1 MIRAGFLTAA
11 ERRELRAL
19 ARDGRSEGR
28 VTRRANAMVL
38 LDRGWSCAEVADALL
53 IDDDTVRGWYELY
66 EERGLAGLV
75 VFDVGGS
82 QSHLSQEQEAALF
95 DWVRETLPRTTRTI
109 GAWIAEIY
117 GVEYSRPGL
126 IALLH
131 RLKIEYRKPDLVS
144 RKLDAA
150 KQKAFIEDYDRL
162 MNGLGG
168 DEAVVFVDAV
178 HPTHQVRLVGC
189 WAPEDEKIAIAPS
202 SGRDRVNIHGAIDL
216 ETGKTQMLDVPT
228 VDAQSTILLLIA
240 ILAAHP
246 SMRMIH
252 VFLDNA
258 RYHHARLVSEWLAR
272 EGGRITLHFVPTYSP
287 HLNPIERL
295 WGAMHRN
302 VTHNRSYETFRDFK
316 AATMAV
322 RESWGI
328 EPIPTRGG
336 GSIPIVALFE
346 KELGLKSILLGFGL
360 DSDNIH
366 SPNEHYGLF
375 NFYKGIE
382 TIPLFYKYFR
392 ELSE

>member
-109 GAWIAEIY
+109 GAWIAEMY

-216 ETGKTQMLDVPT
+216 ETGKTQMLDVPS
-228 VDAQSTILLLIA
+228 VDANSTILLLMA
-240 ILAAHP
+240 ILAAYP
-246 SMRMIH
+246 SLRMSSSTRPATITPCWC
-252 VFLDNA
+252 
-258 RYHHARLVSEWLAR
+258 VSGWPAKA
-272 EGGRITLHFVPTYSP
+272 EGSPSISCRPIALISTRSSGCGASCTETSPTTEATS
-287 HLNPIERL
+287 H
-295 WGAMHRN
+295 
-302 VTHNRSYETFRDFK
+302 SETSR
-316 AATMAV
+316 
-322 RESWGI
+322 R
-328 EPIPTRGG
+328 P
-336 GSIPIVALFE
+336 
-346 KELGLKSILLGFGL
+346 
-360 DSDNIH
+360 
-366 SPNEHYGLF
+366 
-375 NFYKGIE
+375 
-382 TIPLFYKYFR
+382 
-392 ELSE
+392 